1 MEFNKNWEF
10 NQNSLP
16 VRNKRHVVV
25 VGDDV
30 GGDVVAAADG
40 GGDCEA
46 SKDRANWTK
55 RPPHRHF
62 RVPHR
67 RLSNRMNQPFR
78 PPMSRPHCCWLRRRQ
93 SNPQTLGCAE
103 PRNRHLN

>member
-1 MEFNKNWEF
+1 MNYIGIQLEVESD
-10 NQNSLP
+10 SLP

-30 GGDVVAAADG
+30 GGDVVAAAADG
-40 GGDCEA
+40 GDDCEA
-46 SKDRANWTK
+46 NKDRANWTK

-78 PPMSRPHCCWLRRRQ
+78 PPMSRPHCC
-93 SNPQTLGCAE
+93 
-103 PRNRHLN
+103 